1 MIARPL
7 TLLLLGALVGAP
19 ALLLGQT
26 HGSAATLDGRVTDSG
41 GQPIALATV
50 SISELSREV
59 FTAPDGAFRFVHVP
73 RGRYTLVVRR
83 PGYAPIVRDLA
94 VAGSGTVSITL
105 TATPFDIEPLTVTAT
120 RAPIA
125 TAASPLPVATLGG
138 EQLRRAQGVS
148 LAQVLEGLPGL
159 RTLSTGAQIGKPV
172 IRGLSGARVLVLEN
186 GSRLEDYSWSDEDG
200 PSVETGFVRRVEVIR
215 GPASVLYGPDALG
228 GVVNVISEQLPDAA
242 GGPGFVRN
250 GFTLSGASNNAEL
263 GAAARVEGARGRLG
277 WRVAAVGRHAASL
290 HTPAGELD
298 NTGFGAVNGEGSAVL
313 RGARGAVALRVVQ
326 YSGEFQLLEAK
337 GPDTAAAGRQDT
349 GPERKLSD
357 QRVQLAAERYAGP
370 WRLEARGQYQR
381 HSLIEVSDDTVPG
394 GGGAVGESTAF
405 DLLLQTTAVDLLAQ
419 HAAGERLRGTLG
431 ISGLAQWNDAR
442 GRIPLV
448 PDARVTSAAAFAFEQ
463 LALGKWSLLAGARLD
478 GRRLVAD
485 SDAALGR
492 SPETRRYGAWAA
504 DAGIVWRPVA
514 VLAVS
519 GNVGRAWR
527 APTLFELFANGPHLG
542 EARYEQGDPG
552 LRPEAGTNLDV
563 GVRWTGTRVRAEVAG
578 YRNRIGRFIY
588 ITPTARFYST
598 PPDSLRVFQYVQAD
612 AELLGGELAVEAQAS
627 RALTVH
633 ARVDGVRATNL
644 ATHQWLPL
652 TPPLRGGVGVEW
664 EGKVGAD
671 VEAYAKQRQLNPLDV
686 ATGGYTLLHLNAGTT
701 TTLRGRAV
709 RIDVALRNALNTRY
723 RSFLSR
729 YKEFALDPGRNLIL
743 RVSTGDVE

>member
-138 EQLRRAQGVS
+138 EQVRRGQGVS

-277 WRVAAVGRHAASL
+277 WRVAAGGRHAASL
-290 HTPAGELD
+290 HTPAGQLD
-298 NTGFGAVNGEGSAVL
+298 HTGVGAVDGEGSAVP
-313 RGARGAVALRVVQ
+313 R
-326 YSGEFQLLEAK
+326 
-337 GPDTAAAGRQDT
+337 
-349 GPERKLSD
+349 
-357 QRVQLAAERYAGP
+357 
-370 WRLEARGQYQR
+370 
-381 HSLIEVSDDTVPG
+381 G

-448 PDARVTSAAAFAFEQ
+448 PDARVTSAAAFASEQ
-463 LALGKWSLLAGARLD
+463 LALGKWSLLAGARPH
-478 GRRLVAD
+478 R
-485 SDAALGR
+485 
-492 SPETRRYGAWAA
+492 P
-504 DAGIVWRPVA
+504 RPVA
-514 VLAVS
+514 GS
-519 GNVGRAWR
+519 
-527 APTLFELFANGPHLG
+527 
-542 EARYEQGDPG
+542 
-552 LRPEAGTNLDV
+552 
-563 GVRWTGTRVRAEVAG
+563 
-578 YRNRIGRFIY
+578 
-588 ITPTARFYST
+588 
-598 PPDSLRVFQYVQAD
+598 
-612 AELLGGELAVEAQAS
+612 
-627 RALTVH
+627 
-633 ARVDGVRATNL
+633 
-644 ATHQWLPL
+644 
-652 TPPLRGGVGVEW
+652 
-664 EGKVGAD
+664 
-671 VEAYAKQRQLNPLDV
+671 
-686 ATGGYTLLHLNAGTT
+686 
-701 TTLRGRAV
+701 
-709 RIDVALRNALNTRY
+709 
-723 RSFLSR
+723 
-729 YKEFALDPGRNLIL
+729 
-743 RVSTGDVE
+743 